1 MLKDQYTCNPK
12 QKMAAPGAN
21 ASTIPAKEDPT
32 RRRIVHGTTPI
43 ARPEAL
49 GTGNQRLGPIKDL
62 KKYNEHETLSQGYL
76 NASLLSA
83 NASQL
88 QIVIQSGFPGPM
100 FYVQLVLL
108 LISIVLQVVHG
119 ILLLRKYQINI
130 ETAND
135 NDPSDDEKD
144 SQRAHRYNNWAMVV
158 SIIIMAVNILISTFG
173 ASLVGA
179 TKAKTA

>member
-1 MLKDQYTCNPK
+1 
-12 QKMAAPGAN
+12 MATSGEPRSRHPGSKPTDAN
-21 ASTIPAKEDPT
+21 SKPETSISAGGLIKHT
-32 RRRIVHGTTPI
+32 RG
-43 ARPEAL
+43 L
-49 GTGNQRLGPIKDL
+49 IKDL
-62 KKYNEHETLSQGYL
+62 NKFNKNQTLSHGYL

-88 QIVIQSGFPGPM
+88 QMVIQSGFPGPM
-100 FYVQLVLL
+100 SYVQLMLL
-108 LISIVLQVVHG
+108 LTSIILQVVQG
-119 ILLLRKYQINI
+119 ILLLRKYQINM

-173 ASLVGA
+173 GSLVGEI
-179 TKAKTA
+179 KAKTA